1 MRRLILLKTLRFIL
15 KYFFLFYIGGLTYC
29 GIEMLYR
36 GRTHWSM
43 FLCAGI
49 IFIYASVQ
57 NEVFEWDYPFWKQLL
72 KVWIFALIAEFIT
85 GCIVNLWLGWNV
97 WDYSNLRFNLLGQ
110 TSLTFALLFLPICAF
125 AIIFDDYIRYLFF
138 DEEPPRYKFL

>member
-1 MRRLILLKTLRFIL
+1 MKTLRL
-15 KYFFLFYIGGLTYC
+15 MSKYICLFCIGGFSYC
-29 GIEMLYR
+29 GIEILYR

-57 NEVFEWDYPFWKQLL
+57 NEFFEWDYPFLKQLL
-72 KVWIFALIAEFIT
+72 KVWLFALIAEFIT

-97 WDYSNLRFNLLGQ
+97 WDYSELRFNLLGQ
-110 TSLTFALLFLPICAF
+110 TSLTFALLFLPICTF
-125 AIIFDDYIRYLFF
+125 AIVLDDYIRYLFF
-138 DEEPPRYKFL
+138 NEEPPRYKFL

>member
-36 GRTHWSM
+36 GHTHWSM

-85 GCIVNLWLGWNV
+85 GCIVNLWLGWN
-97 WDYSNLRFNLLGQ
+97 LGLLKSQ
-110 TSLTFALLFLPICAF
+110 I
-125 AIIFDDYIRYLFF
+125 
-138 DEEPPRYKFL
+138 